1 VRGLKDA
8 QDRLEELAATHILHV
23 LGREGALAAIALQL
37 DDGREQGLEVLQGTP
52 ELLVYHRAN
61 VGRKDVITRLNVHA
75 QEGFPVR
82 DGGRR
87 NHQFVHVDGVLVEI
101 RPLHEREDA
110 EDQIDEHDDWVSKKK
125 NQNGFLFKS
134 NQIKP
139 NFFLLIFIFLK
150 N

>member
-1 VRGLKDA
+1 MRGLKDA

-37 DDGREQGLEVLQGTP
+37 DDGREQSVKLFQGTP

-61 VGRKDVITRLNVHA
+61 VGREDVVARLNVHA

-82 DGGRR
+82 DDGRR

-125 NQNGFLFKS
+125 IKTGFYSNQIKS
-134 NQIKP
+134 NQI
-139 NFFLLIFIFLK
+139 FFY
-150 N
+150 